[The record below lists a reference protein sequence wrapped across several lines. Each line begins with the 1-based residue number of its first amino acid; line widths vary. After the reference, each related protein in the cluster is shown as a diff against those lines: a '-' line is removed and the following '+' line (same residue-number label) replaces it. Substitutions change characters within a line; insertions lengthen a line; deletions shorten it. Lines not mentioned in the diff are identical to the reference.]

1 MLTAAW
7 AKKGRFPQT
16 LLVPIGRF
24 QGTLKTGAERLGKAV
39 VFAPEDQLL
48 VFISLSVKPVTATAN
63 TGNLRVIRETHR
75 RRIVEGELTGRIQG
89 SIVCRMSTKSLSA
102 NQLAALS
109 ALIASPATKAK
120 ASITLSG
127 NLLKVIDSLA
137 GAAQRSAWIER
148 AVQSYAARQLKERRR
163 ERELVLLNRHAD
175 ALNAEGDESATYQA
189 NWTAE

>member
-1 MLTAAW
+1 MSQFVELAIAQ
-7 AKKGRFPQT
+7 FPAFVT
-16 LLVPIGRF
+16 NFDASDEGSEPPVLL
-24 QGTLKTGAERLGKAV
+24 E
-39 VFAPEDQLL
+39 
-48 VFISLSVKPVTATAN
+48 N
-63 TGNLRVIRETHR
+63 RVEILHQARQPS
-75 RRIVEGELTGRIQG
+75 GLTGRIKG
-89 SIVCRMSTKSLSA
+89 SIIHRMSTRSLSA

-109 ALIASPATKAK
+109 ALIATPATKAK

-148 AVQSYAARQLKERRR
+148 AVQSYATRQLKERRR

-175 ALNAEGDESATYQA
+175 ALNAEGDDSATYQA

>member
-1 MLTAAW
+1 MLAGEGARPFYHSMRLRNRAIW
-7 AKKGRFPQT
+7 AG
-16 LLVPIGRF
+16 LVS
-24 QGTLKTGAERLGKAV
+24 T
-39 VFAPEDQLL
+39 
-48 VFISLSVKPVTATAN
+48 
-63 TGNLRVIRETHR
+63 
-75 RRIVEGELTGRIQG
+75 ELTGRIKG
-89 SIVCRMSTKSLSA
+89 SMFYRMSTRSLSA

-109 ALIASPATKAK
+109 ALIATPATKAK

-175 ALNAEGDESATYQA
+175 ALNAEGDDSATYQA